1 MSNIAIHENEDKK
14 IIAKIQHFYDVLKER
29 KNTSFAVRDSLSV
42 DQELDILI
50 QHFEKVFDNLIYK
63 SD

>member
-14 IIAKIQHFYDVLKER
+14 IVAKIQHFYDVLKER
-29 KNTSFAVRDSLSV
+29 KHTAFAVRDSLSV

-50 QHFEKVFDNLIYK
+50 THFEKVFENLIYK